1 MKRTKRSV
9 SAYAAMLLPLA
20 IACVLQAELDAQ
32 SSPDRPG
39 YRETSIFVETGI
51 ARLAV
56 RDRAVS
62 SERYSGSPDYIAVDW
77 TKLGNSR
84 GFHLGFLFA
93 HGSEIAQENLSADIV
108 LTSINV
114 DYLYRVASFS
124 LFSSP
129 AVLFLGPSTGTHFY
143 IREQNIANRGEDAVS
158 IVVTL
163 PLGLVSKLAV
173 PFGRRF
179 ALIANMDIDVFS
191 LGLRYPSNGDDDF
204 DARLLHA
211 INGFAGGLDLRAQ
224 YRLGPK
230 FAVSLVA
237 RQRVN
242 SITAWDEGL
251 LVGGASVGIALG
263 VQFDD

>member
-1 MKRTKRSV
+1 
-9 SAYAAMLLPLA
+9 MLLPLG
-20 IACVLQAELDAQ
+20 IACLLPAELDAQ

-39 YRETSIFVETGI
+39 YRETSIFVEAGI
-51 ARLAV
+51 GRLAV

-62 SERYSGSPDYIAVDW
+62 NERYSGSPDYIALDW

-84 GFHLGFLFA
+84 GFHLGFLLG
-93 HGSEIAQENLSADIV
+93 HGSEIAQENISADIV
-108 LTSINV
+108 FTSISV

-143 IREQNIANRGEDAVS
+143 FREQNIANRGEDAVS
-158 IVVTL
+158 ILVTL

-173 PFGRRF
+173 PFGQRF
-179 ALIANMDIDVFS
+179 ALIADLDIDVFS
-191 LGLRYPSNGDDDF
+191 LGLRYPSNGDEDF
-204 DARLLHA
+204 DAKLLHA
-211 INGFAGGLDLRAQ
+211 INGFVSGLDLRAQ
-224 YRLGPK
+224 YRLGHK
-230 FAVSLVA
+230 AAVSLVI
-237 RQRVN
+237 RQRVS